1 MQLMDMNISEAEPV
15 TRDQLTNKEKKTTG
29 DMLYEVFPRHIADA
43 LKAGRKVEPESHEM
57 VTIFFR
63 YVVGSAGLCSQS
75 MHESS
80 FQFHSILSTNVIV
93 FSFAFILQ

>member
-15 TRDQLTNKEKKTTG
+15 TRDQLANKEKKTTG

-63 YVVGSAGLCSQS
+63 YVVGRGLCRQS
-75 MHESS
+75 KCMSRR
-80 FQFHSILSTNVIV
+80 FNFIQYGTNAIT
-93 FSFAFILQ
+93 SLFAFILQ